1 ERPSRPGERRP
12 VPVQKAAVPSARPLT
27 AQGRL
32 QHGNARRRL
41 ELPHCE
47 RGPEPCI
54 AAADDRNVDVE
65 LGLERR
71 LRLGLRRLLKPPGR
85 QCSIR
90 SQASSS
96 TSPRILTSSSNSA
109 SPATSGG
116 EIWIT
121 GSPRS
126 SARQISPRS
135 KSPGER
141 NSRSSRSPSTSE
153 NVSRVSLFLT
163 SSSA

>member
-1 ERPSRPGERRP
+1 PPRGRRRGHVPGRKPPVSPPRPFAAKRRF
-12 VPVQKAAVPSARPLT
+12 QY
-27 AQGRL
+27 GD
-32 QHGNARRRL
+32 ARRRL
-41 ELPHCE
+41 ELPNGK
-47 RGPEPCI
+47 RSPQPRVP
-54 AAADDRNVDVE
+54 AADDRDVDVE
-65 LGLERR
+65 LALERR
-71 LRLGLRRLLKPPGR
+71 LRLDLGRLLEPPGP

-96 TSPRILTSSSNSA
+96 TPPRIRTSSSNSA

-126 SARQISPRS
+126 SARQIRPRS
-135 KSPGER
+135 NSCGER
-141 NSRSSRSPSTSE
+141 KSRSKRSDSPSVNPSL
-153 NVSRVSLFLT
+153 VSLFLT